1 MANQWRDRNTL
12 VPDRPMLIFV
22 LSFLGAIL
30 LRLAGVDE
38 PWVTGIFWLSF
49 LGFLFMVLLL
59 VRQQLSEKWKY
70 KERKLF
76 ESRWGTLGIALLGF
90 ALGTL
95 VYHNRAWFIW
105 LWEQFRR
112 INRPDEWMLF
122 SLFLLG
128 VMLGFFVVRNWS
140 KDQKDFVASLTAVF
154 GAAFVSTLLGQL
166 SAQNG
171 SVLTP
176 QNTFSFYALGFSLS
190 GAANLIAFAL
200 LIGHYS
206 RTRSLTSRSVIDF
219 LYGSDKAQAID
230 GYFLKNFEADPNYA
244 KVKLVAALSAYRDV
258 IRIEF
263 ARKMND
269 RKDSAGRTDLAVGYD
284 SPPCDPSSPP
294 DPCAG
299 DVRPPFDY
307 FELLAIRSTP
317 EPDPPREPSPAS
329 PPAPGRGTYEILF
342 RRLRPK
348 GGCGQG
354 DPITPEMFR
363 VAISMRWLDS
373 IEYVVTAGQYLK
385 AFPYYGSVAGM
396 ALQVRKT
403 IVMNRDR
410 YKKFRTSDFF
420 EGKTPNQADQPRGLY
435 EIDYLSYITVPMASS
450 FGTPEEQ
457 SLGVLHL
464 DTKLFAYPKGG
475 LPPGACLL
483 AHNEPG
489 QEVFRILIEA
499 EDEKTLREN
508 LEQRLDE
515 FEVYACNLYTQN
527 DPVVEDLV
535 TMKEVIIPL
544 LELYKKCRTGAINQ
558 TNTTAATRAA

>member
-1 MANQWRDRNTL
+1 ML
-12 VPDRPMLIFV
+12 VFV

-38 PWVTGIFWLSF
+38 WWMTIAFWLSF
-49 LGFLFMVLLL
+49 IGFLFMVLLL
-59 VRQQLSEKWKY
+59 VRQPASERWKY
-70 KERKLF
+70 KERKLL
-76 ESRWGTLGIALLGF
+76 ESRWGTLGISLLGF

-112 INRPDEWMLF
+112 INRADEWMLF

-140 KDQKDFVASLTAVF
+140 KDQKEFVSSLTAVF

-166 SAQNG
+166 SAQSG

-176 QNTFSFYALGFSLS
+176 QNTFSYYALGFSLS

-244 KVKLVAALSAYRDV
+244 KAKLVAALSAYRDV

-269 RKDSAGRTDLAVGYD
+269 RKDSSGRTDPVVDYD
-284 SPPCDPSSPP
+284 SPPFDPSSPP

-299 DVRPPFDY
+299 DDKPPFDY

-317 EPDPPREPSPAS
+317 EANSPPAAS
-329 PPAPGRGTYEILF
+329 PPAPDRGTYEILF
-342 RRLRPK
+342 RRLKSK
-348 GGCGQG
+348 GAYGQG

-363 VAISMRWLDS
+363 VAISMRWLDN
-373 IEYVVTAGQYLK
+373 IEYVVSTGQYRK

-396 ALQVRKT
+396 ALLVRKT
-403 IVMNRDR
+403 IVMDRDR
-410 YKKFRTSDFF
+410 YKKFRTSDFP
-420 EGKTPNQADQPRGLY
+420 EGKTPNQADQPRGLH
-435 EIDYLSYITVPMASS
+435 EIDFLSYITIPMASS
-450 FGTPEEQ
+450 YGTPEEQ
-457 SLGVLHL
+457 SLGILHL
-464 DTKLFAYPKGG
+464 DTKLFACPKGQ
-475 LPPGACLL
+475 LPEGACLQ
-483 AHNEPG
+483 ARSEPG
-489 QEVFRILIEA
+489 QEIFRILIRA
-499 EDEKTLREN
+499 EDEKTLREK
-508 LEQRLDE
+508 LEKQMDE
-515 FEVYACNLYTQN
+515 FERYACNLYTQN
-527 DPVVEDLV
+527 DPLVEDLV
-535 TMKEVIIPL
+535 KMKDVIIPL
-544 LELYKKCRTGAINQ
+544 LELYKKCRTGAINR
-558 TNTTAATRAA
+558 TPGATTTTTTTTAAV